1 MVTSLLCRTKKT
13 MNQEEIFTTRFLPLY
28 ERMFIVAAAILGK
41 DSGDASDAVQDA
53 MVRIWKSGH
62 AMAEVSNPEGYAV
75 AAVRSS
81 AIDILRRRRQWC
93 DIEEVRDVSSDSQPD
108 PDSGEWLEKV
118 IASLPRGQQEV
129 VRLSAF
135 GDMSNDEIASATGY
149 SAANVRQLLSRG
161 RKRIKE
167 LYCKFL

>member
-53 MVRIWKSGH
+53 MVRIWRSGH
-62 AMAEVSNPEGYAV
+62 AMADVSNPEGYAV
-75 AAVRSS
+75 AVVRSS
-81 AIDILRRRRQWC
+81 AVDILRRRRQWC
-93 DIEEVRDVSSDSQPD
+93 DIDEIRDVSSDSQP
-108 PDSGEWLEKV
+108 
-118 IASLPRGQQEV
+118 
-129 VRLSAF
+129 
-135 GDMSNDEIASATGY
+135 ATGS